1 MFPPR
6 TEKTSPVVRSQET
19 QTEHP
24 DLVQGL
30 RRHLEENVNAKN
42 VIKLLNSFLKYIDC
56 FTAICLNDL
65 CFFFLP
71 RRTPILMERPSTT
84 NGDTKSPNSLQ

>member
-1 MFPPR
+1 MLPPR
-6 TEKTSPVVRSQET
+6 TEKTTEAVRSQET

-42 VIKLLNSFLKYIDC
+42 VIKLLNSFLKYIDSL
-56 FTAICLNDL
+56 TADCLNNL
-65 CFFFLP
+65 YVFFLS

-84 NGDTKSPNSLQ
+84 IGSTKSANSLQ